1 MPPPLPLGASLWDNA
16 VRISGYYVLICADPL
31 SEPMPMRVVVDLFF
45 PQLLELDWR
54 QVAKRTVKTFMIVL
68 LSPLLEEHLGPE
80 Q

>member
-1 MPPPLPLGASLWDNA
+1 
-16 VRISGYYVLICADPL
+16 
-31 SEPMPMRVVVDLFF
+31 MRVVVDLFF